1 LQSGGVFAVAGGG
14 EELTLGQ
21 VCSGVFHGVYP
32 FFWGLAPSAPFYAAA
47 GTDRP
52 DRIAKT
58 RRLCFFRLKVLLVKS
73 AQKQGGGGEANC
85 TENVTAQKFEGA
97 KRAKTREN
105 KRLTYAKLKKSKIF
119 QKVLDKCTE
128 VCYNKRRE

>member
-1 LQSGGVFAVAGGG
+1 
-14 EELTLGQ
+14 
-21 VCSGVFHGVYP
+21 
-32 FFWGLAPSAPFYAAA
+32 
-47 GTDRP
+47 
-52 DRIAKT
+52 
-58 RRLCFFRLKVLLVKS
+58 LKVLLVKS
-73 AQKQGGGGEANC
+73 AQKQGGKGGANC
-85 TENVTAQKFEGA
+85 TENVTAQKSEGA

>member
-21 VCSGVFHGVYP
+21 VCSGVFNGVYP

-58 RRLCFFRLKVLLVKS
+58 RCGSLLPSQATLVES